1 MEGKE
6 AIINKILDD
15 AKQSAEEIIQKAQK
29 SADAKTQSAK
39 EWADEYTKAQRV
51 ILDKDLVDIVE
62 RRKTV
67 ANLDVRKLLLSA
79 KQEVLSDVFGQALDN
94 LRNLSKDDYLNLVVG
109 LIKENADQDDCLVL
123 SKDGVLCKKDVE
135 NQQIIKDMNI
145 TVSEQ
150 LGDFVGGV
158 MLIGKVCDKDLTFE
172 SVIDSKKEELSS
184 EVAKR
189 LF

>member
-15 AKQSAEEIIQKAQK
+15 AKQSAEEILQKAQNN
-29 SADAKTQSAK
+29 ADVKTQSAN
-39 EWADEYTKAQRV
+39 EWANEYTKVQRA
-51 ILDKDLVDIVE
+51 ILEKDLVEIIE

-79 KQEVLSDVFGQALDN
+79 KQEVLSDVFGQALDR
-94 LRNLSKDDYLNLVVG
+94 LRKLDKNDYLKLIIELV
-109 LIKENADQDDCLVL
+109 KENADQNDCLIL
-123 SKDGVLCKKDVE
+123 SKDGVLCKKDIE
-135 NQQIIKDMNI
+135 NHQVIKDYNI
-145 TVSEQ
+145 TVSEEF
-150 LGDFVGGV
+150 GDFVGGV
-158 MLIGKVCDKDLTFE
+158 MLIGEVCDKDLTFE
-172 SVIDSKKEELSS
+172 AVIDSKKEELSS